1 MSEAIIAKRYSKSS
15 SSGGPGTEPSHLVT
29 EVIVEN
35 TNWTV
40 PSGINGNKV
49 SVRLFG
55 GGGGGGNG
63 SHNGGGGGGWMN
75 NADIVVEEGQVISIR
90 IGKGGRYSHSGGTT
104 SFGTYLSASGG
115 SAPNSTDAGSGGSG
129 GGGYQ
134 KNGGT
139 GYQFGGGGSAAR
151 YINSDKSF
159 KAGDGGPW
167 GGGGG
172 YGHGTNPTGIHT
184 LVNGIGYYLCDLGD
198 TQSNSYQYGSKP
210 GICIIQY
217 YTRD

>member
-1 MSEAIIAKRYSKSS
+1 MSEAVIAKRYSKSS

-115 SAPNSTDAGSGGSG
+115 SAPIPQMQVLEVAVVEDI
-129 GGGYQ
+129 
-134 KNGGT
+134 KKMEV
-139 GYQFGGGGSAAR
+139 R
-151 YINSDKSF
+151 DIN
-159 KAGDGGPW
+159 
-167 GGGGG
+167 
-172 YGHGTNPTGIHT
+172 
-184 LVNGIGYYLCDLGD
+184 LEEVDLLHD
-198 TQSNSYQYGSKP
+198 
-210 GICIIQY
+210 I
-217 YTRD
+217 

>member
-15 SSGGPGTEPSHLVT
+15 SSGGSGTEPSHLVT

-55 GGGGGGNG
+55 GGGGGYG
-63 SHNGGGGGGWMN
+63 S
-75 NADIVVEEGQVISIR
+75 
-90 IGKGGRYSHSGGTT
+90 SG
-104 SFGTYLSASGG
+104 S
-115 SAPNSTDAGSGGSG
+115 
-129 GGGYQ
+129 
-134 KNGGT
+134 
-139 GYQFGGGGSAAR
+139 
-151 YINSDKSF
+151 
-159 KAGDGGPW
+159 

-172 YGHGTNPTGIHT
+172 YGPYTSGTYGGGGGGGGYGPGATWG
-184 LVNGIGYYLCDLGD
+184 VNAGYAGGGYGGMYGVRYGD
-198 TQSNSYQYGSKP
+198 GGD

-217 YTRD
+217 YAKS